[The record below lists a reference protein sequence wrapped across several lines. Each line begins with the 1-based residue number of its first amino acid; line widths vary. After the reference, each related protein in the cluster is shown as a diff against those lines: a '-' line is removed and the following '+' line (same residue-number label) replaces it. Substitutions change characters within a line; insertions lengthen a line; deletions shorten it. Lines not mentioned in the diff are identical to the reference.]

1 MVNLVA
7 DVASFQP
14 EDLGFFKALASQGV
28 KAVIVKLTEGSA
40 DGTAYINPK
49 AQNQIINARKAGLL
63 VNAYHFARYTSIQ
76 DAKNEADFFVTVAK
90 RMGIGTDSVMAV
102 DLEASEITPNL
113 NAKTNAFLQYVKDCG
128 YPNVD
133 YYSMAS
139 WFWNGILN
147 PDIILAKNKWV
158 ANYGV
163 SKPGVNNVGTWQ
175 FSSSWTVN
183 GSKVDMSYDF
193 SGFYTERHITANS
206 ESVVN
211 TPKPKPK
218 AVTYDSWTDNLGDIW
233 YKEDGKFTITVDE
246 GIVLRW
252 GATTKSAKIGVLPKG
267 SVVKYDAFC
276 HSGGYVWIRQPR
288 GNGQFG
294 YLPTGESSGGKRVN
308 SWGKFE

>member
-102 DLEASEITPNL
+102 DLEASEITSNL

-139 WFWNGILN
+139 WFWNGTLN
-147 PDIILAKNKWV
+147 PDVILAKNKWV

-163 SKPGVNNVGTWQ
+163 SQPGVNNVGTWQ

-211 TPKPKPK
+211 TPKPKPQ
-218 AVTYDSWTDNLGDIW
+218 AVTYDSWTDNLGDVW
-233 YKEDGKFTITVDE
+233 YKEDGTFTLSESIN
-246 GIVLRW
+246 LRW
-252 GATTKSAKIGVLPKG
+252 GAKTDSDLIATLNPGD
-267 SVVKYDAFC
+267 VVKYDAFSK
-276 HSGGYVWIRQPR
+276 HDGYVWLRQVR
-288 GNGQFG
+288 DNGQFG
-294 YLPTGESSGGKRVN
+294 YLASGECDNSGKRA
-308 SWGKFE
+308 SAWGKFK

>member
-1 MVNLVA
+1 MVKLVA

-63 VNAYHFARYTSIQ
+63 VNVYHFARYTSIQ

-139 WFWNGILN
+139 WFWNGTLN
-147 PDIILAKNKWV
+147 PDAILAKNKWV

-163 SKPGVNNVGTWQ
+163 SQPGVNNVGTWQ
-175 FSSSWTVN
+175 SRIVAMSFCEPRSCRLGLSS
-183 GSKVDMSYDF
+183 
-193 SGFYTERHITANS
+193 
-206 ESVVN
+206 
-211 TPKPKPK
+211 
-218 AVTYDSWTDNLGDIW
+218 
-233 YKEDGKFTITVDE
+233 
-246 GIVLRW
+246 
-252 GATTKSAKIGVLPKG
+252 
-267 SVVKYDAFC
+267 
-276 HSGGYVWIRQPR
+276 
-288 GNGQFG
+288 
-294 YLPTGESSGGKRVN
+294 
-308 SWGKFE
+308 

>member
-90 RMGIGTDSVMAV
+90 RMGIGTDSVMTV

-139 WFWNGILN
+139 WFWNGTLN
-147 PDIILAKNKWV
+147 PDVILAKNKWV

-163 SKPGVNNVGTWQ
+163 SQPGVNNVGTWQ

-183 GSKVDMSYDF
+183 GFKVDMSYDF

-211 TPKPKPK
+211 TPKPKPQ
-218 AVTYDSWTDNLGDIW
+218 AVTYDSWTDNLGDVW
-233 YKEDGKFTITVDE
+233 YKEDGTFTLSESIN
-246 GIVLRW
+246 LRW
-252 GATTKSAKIGVLPKG
+252 GAKTDSDLIATLNPGDVI
-267 SVVKYDAFC
+267 KYDAFSK
-276 HSGGYVWIRQPR
+276 HDGYVWLRQVR
-288 GNGQFG
+288 DNGQFG
-294 YLPTGESSGGKRVN
+294 YLVSGECDSNSKRT
-308 SWGKFE
+308 STWGKFE

>member
-63 VNAYHFARYTSIQ
+63 VNAYHFARYTSVQ

-139 WFWNGILN
+139 WFWNGTLN
-147 PDIILAKNKWV
+147 PDVILAKNKWV

-163 SKPGVNNVGTWQ
+163 SQPGVNNVGTWQ
-175 FSSSWTVN
+175 FSSGWTVN
-183 GSKVDMSYDF
+183 GVKVDMSYDF

-211 TPKPKPK
+211 TPKPKPQS
-218 AVTYDSWTDNLGDIW
+218 VTYDTWTDNLGDVW
-233 YKEDGKFTITVDE
+233 YKEEGTFTLSESIN
-246 GIVLRW
+246 LRW
-252 GATTKSAKIGVLPKG
+252 GAKTDSTLIATLNPGD
-267 SVVKYDAFC
+267 VVKYDAFSK
-276 HSGGYVWIRQPR
+276 HDGYVWLRQVR
-288 GNGQFG
+288 DNGQFG
-294 YLPTGESSGGKRVN
+294 YLVSGECDSNDKRT
-308 SWGKFE
+308 STWGKFE

>member
-139 WFWNGILN
+139 WFWNGTLN
-147 PDIILAKNKWV
+147 LDAILAKNKWV

-163 SKPGVNNVGTWQ
+163 SQPGVNNVGTWQ

-193 SGFYTERHITANS
+193 SGFYTERHITADS

-211 TPKPKPK
+211 TPKSKPQPV
-218 AVTYDSWTDNLGDIW
+218 AYDTWTDNLGDVW
-233 YKEDGKFTITVDE
+233 YKEE
-246 GIVLRW
+246 GTFILSESINLRW
-252 GATTKSAKIGVLPKG
+252 GAKPDSTLIATLDPGD
-267 SVVKYDAFC
+267 VVKYDAFSK
-276 HSGGYVWIRQPR
+276 HDGYVWLRQVR
-288 GNGQFG
+288 DNGQFG
-294 YLPTGESSGGKRVN
+294 YLVSGECDSNGKRT
-308 SWGKFE
+308 STWGKFE

>member
-139 WFWNGILN
+139 WFWNGTLN
-147 PDIILAKNKWV
+147 PDVILAKNKWV

-163 SKPGVNNVGTWQ
+163 SQPGVNNVGTWQ

-206 ESVVN
+206 ESVIN
-211 TPKPKPK
+211 TPKPKPQ
-218 AVTYDSWTDNLGDIW
+218 AVTYNSWTDNLGDVW
-233 YKEDGKFTITVDE
+233 YKEDGTFTLSESIN
-246 GIVLRW
+246 LRW
-252 GATTKSAKIGVLPKG
+252 GAKTDSALIATLNPGDVI
-267 SVVKYDAFC
+267 KYDAFSK
-276 HSGGYVWIRQPR
+276 HDGYVWLRQVR
-288 GNGQFG
+288 DNGQFG
-294 YLPTGESSGGKRVN
+294 YLVSGECDSNGKRT
-308 SWGKFE
+308 STWGKFE

>member
-139 WFWNGILN
+139 WFCNGTLN
-147 PDIILAKNKWV
+147 PDVILAKNKWV

-163 SKPGVNNVGTWQ
+163 SQPGVNNVGTWQ

-211 TPKPKPK
+211 TPKPKPQ
-218 AVTYDSWTDNLGDIW
+218 AVTYDSWTDNLGDVW
-233 YKEDGKFTITVDE
+233 YKEDGTFTLSESIN
-246 GIVLRW
+246 LRW
-252 GATTKSAKIGVLPKG
+252 GAKTNSDLIATLNPGD
-267 SVVKYDAFC
+267 VVKYDAFSK
-276 HSGGYVWIRQPR
+276 HDGYVWLRQVR
-288 GNGQFG
+288 DNGQFG
-294 YLPTGESSGGKRVN
+294 YLASGECDNSGKRTS

>member
-139 WFWNGILN
+139 WFWNGTLN
-147 PDIILAKNKWV
+147 PDAILAKNKWV

-163 SKPGVNNVGTWQ
+163 SQPGVNNVGTWQ

-193 SGFYTERHITANS
+193 SGFYTERHITADS

-211 TPKPKPK
+211 TPKSKPQPV
-218 AVTYDSWTDNLGDIW
+218 AYDTWTDNLGDVW
-233 YKEDGKFTITVDE
+233 YKEE
-246 GIVLRW
+246 GTFILSESINLRW
-252 GATTKSAKIGVLPKG
+252 GAKPDSTLIATLDPGD
-267 SVVKYDAFC
+267 VVKYDAFSK
-276 HSGGYVWIRQPR
+276 HDGYVWLRQVR
-288 GNGQFG
+288 DNGQFG
-294 YLPTGESSGGKRVN
+294 YLVSGECDSNGKRT
-308 SWGKFE
+308 STWGKFE

>member
-14 EDLGFFKALASQGV
+14 EDLGFFKTLASQGV

-113 NAKTNAFLQYVKDCG
+113 NTKTNAFLQYVKDCG

-139 WFWNGILN
+139 WFWNGTLN
-147 PDIILAKNKWV
+147 PDVILAKNKWV

-163 SKPGVNNVGTWQ
+163 SQPGVNNVGTWQ

-183 GSKVDMSYDF
+183 GAKVDMSYDF
-193 SGFYTERHITANS
+193 SGFYTERHVTANS

-211 TPKPKPK
+211 TPKPKPQ
-218 AVTYDSWTDNLGDIW
+218 AVTYDSWADNLGDVW
-233 YKEDGKFTITVDE
+233 YKEDGTFTLSESIN
-246 GIVLRW
+246 LRW
-252 GATTKSAKIGVLPKG
+252 GAKTDSDLIATLNPGD
-267 SVVKYDAFC
+267 VVKYDAFSK
-276 HSGGYVWIRQPR
+276 HDGYVWLRQVR
-288 GNGQFG
+288 DNGQFG
-294 YLPTGESSGGKRVN
+294 YLVSGECDSNGKRT
-308 SWGKFE
+308 STWGKFE

>member
-14 EDLGFFKALASQGV
+14 EDLGFFKTLASQGV

-113 NAKTNAFLQYVKDCG
+113 NTKTNAFLQYVKDCG

-139 WFWNGILN
+139 WFWNGTLN
-147 PDIILAKNKWV
+147 PDVILAKNKWV

-163 SKPGVNNVGTWQ
+163 SQPGVNNVGTWQ

-183 GSKVDMSYDF
+183 GAKVDMSYDF
-193 SGFYTERHITANS
+193 SGFYTERHVTANS

-211 TPKPKPK
+211 TPKPKPQ
-218 AVTYDSWTDNLGDIW
+218 AVTYDSWADNLGDVW
-233 YKEDGKFTITVDE
+233 YKEDGTFTLSESIN
-246 GIVLRW
+246 LRW
-252 GATTKSAKIGVLPKG
+252 GAKTDSDLIATLNPGD
-267 SVVKYDAFC
+267 VVKYDAFSK
-276 HSGGYVWIRQPR
+276 HDGYVWLRQVR
-288 GNGQFG
+288 DNGQFG
-294 YLPTGESSGGKRVN
+294 YLASGECDNSGKRIS

>member
-139 WFWNGILN
+139 WFWNGTLN
-147 PDIILAKNKWV
+147 PDVILAKNKWV

-163 SKPGVNNVGTWQ
+163 SQPGVNNVGTWQ

-211 TPKPKPK
+211 TPKPKPQ
-218 AVTYDSWTDNLGDIW
+218 AVTCDSWTDNLGDVW
-233 YKEDGKFTITVDE
+233 YKEDGTFTLSESIN
-246 GIVLRW
+246 LRW
-252 GATTKSAKIGVLPKG
+252 GAKTDSDLIATLNPGD
-267 SVVKYDAFC
+267 VVKYDAFSK
-276 HSGGYVWIRQPR
+276 HDGYVWLRQVR
-288 GNGQFG
+288 DNGQFG
-294 YLPTGESSGGKRVN
+294 YLASGECDNSGKRTS

>member
-76 DAKNEADFFVTVAK
+76 DAKNEADFFVTTAK

-139 WFWNGILN
+139 WFWNGTLN

-163 SKPGVNNVGTWQ
+163 SQPGVNNVGTWQ

-183 GSKVDMSYDF
+183 GVKVDMSYDF
-193 SGFYTERHITANS
+193 SGFYTERHVTANS

-211 TPKPKPK
+211 TPKPKPQ
-218 AVTYDSWTDNLGDIW
+218 AVTYDSWTDNLGDVW
-233 YKEDGKFTITVDE
+233 YKEDGTFTLSESIN
-246 GIVLRW
+246 LRW
-252 GATTKSAKIGVLPKG
+252 GAKTDSDLIATLNPGD
-267 SVVKYDAFC
+267 VVKYDAFSK
-276 HSGGYVWIRQPR
+276 HDGYVWLRQVR
-288 GNGQFG
+288 DNGQFG
-294 YLPTGESSGGKRVN
+294 YLASGECDNSGKRTS

>member
-76 DAKNEADFFVTVAK
+76 DAKNEADFFVTTAK

-139 WFWNGILN
+139 WFWNGTLN

-163 SKPGVNNVGTWQ
+163 SQPGVNNVGTWQ

-183 GSKVDMSYDF
+183 GVKVDMSYDF
-193 SGFYTERHITANS
+193 SGFYTERHVTTNS

-211 TPKPKPK
+211 TPKPKPQ
-218 AVTYDSWTDNLGDIW
+218 AVTYDSWTDNLGDVW
-233 YKEDGKFTITVDE
+233 YKEDGKFTITVTE

-288 GNGQFG
+288 GNGQYG
-294 YLPTGESSGGKRVN
+294 YLPTGESSGGKRTS

>member
-139 WFWNGILN
+139 WFWNGTLN
-147 PDIILAKNKWV
+147 PDVILAKNKWV

-163 SKPGVNNVGTWQ
+163 SQPGVNNVGTWQ

-211 TPKPKPK
+211 TPKPKSQ
-218 AVTYDSWTDNLGDIW
+218 AVTYDSWTDNLGDVW
-233 YKEDGKFTITVDE
+233 YKEDGTFTLSESIN
-246 GIVLRW
+246 LRW
-252 GATTKSAKIGVLPKG
+252 GAKTDSDLIATLNPGD
-267 SVVKYDAFC
+267 VVKYDAFSK
-276 HSGGYVWIRQPR
+276 HDGYVWLRQVR
-288 GNGQFG
+288 DNGQFG
-294 YLPTGESSGGKRVN
+294 YLVSGECDSNGKRT
-308 SWGKFE
+308 SAWGKFK

>member
-49 AQNQIINARKAGLL
+49 AQNQIINARKVGLL

-139 WFWNGILN
+139 WFWNGTLN
-147 PDIILAKNKWV
+147 PDVILAKNKWV

-163 SKPGVNNVGTWQ
+163 SQPGVNNVGTWQ

-211 TPKPKPK
+211 TPKPKPQ
-218 AVTYDSWTDNLGDIW
+218 AVTYDSWTDNLGDVW
-233 YKEDGKFTITVDE
+233 YKEDGTFTLSESIN
-246 GIVLRW
+246 LRW
-252 GATTKSAKIGVLPKG
+252 GAKTDSDLIATLNPGD
-267 SVVKYDAFC
+267 VVKYDAFSK
-276 HSGGYVWIRQPR
+276 HDGYVWLRQVR
-288 GNGQFG
+288 DNGQFG
-294 YLPTGESSGGKRVN
+294 YLVSGECDSNGKRT
-308 SWGKFE
+308 SIWGKFE

>member
-40 DGTAYINPK
+40 DGTAYINSK

-139 WFWNGILN
+139 WFWNGTLN
-147 PDIILAKNKWV
+147 PDVILAKNKWV

-163 SKPGVNNVGTWQ
+163 SQPGVNNVGTWQ

-193 SGFYTERHITANS
+193 SGFYTERHITVNS

-211 TPKPKPK
+211 TPKPKPQ
-218 AVTYDSWTDNLGDIW
+218 AVTYDSWTDNLGDVW
-233 YKEDGKFTITVDE
+233 YKEDGTFTLSESIN
-246 GIVLRW
+246 LRW
-252 GATTKSAKIGVLPKG
+252 GAKTDSDLIATLNPGD
-267 SVVKYDAFC
+267 VVKYDAFSK
-276 HSGGYVWIRQPR
+276 HDGYVWLRQVR
-288 GNGQFG
+288 DNGQFG
-294 YLPTGESSGGKRVN
+294 YLASGECDNSGKRTS

>member
-90 RMGIGTDSVMAV
+90 RMGVGTDSIMAV

-139 WFWNGILN
+139 WFWNGTLN
-147 PDIILAKNKWV
+147 PDAILAKNKWV

-163 SKPGVNNVGTWQ
+163 SQPGVNNVGTWQ

-193 SGFYTERHITANS
+193 SGFYTERHITADS

-211 TPKPKPK
+211 TPKSKPQPV
-218 AVTYDSWTDNLGDIW
+218 AYDTWTDNLGDVW
-233 YKEDGKFTITVDE
+233 YKEE
-246 GIVLRW
+246 GTFILSESINLRW
-252 GATTKSAKIGVLPKG
+252 GAKPDSTLIATLDPGD
-267 SVVKYDAFC
+267 VVKYDAFSK
-276 HSGGYVWIRQPR
+276 HDGYVWLRQVR
-288 GNGQFG
+288 DNGQFG
-294 YLPTGESSGGKRVN
+294 YLVSGECDSNGKRT
-308 SWGKFE
+308 STWGKFE

>member
-102 DLEASEITPNL
+102 DLETSEITPNL

-139 WFWNGILN
+139 WFWNGTLN
-147 PDIILAKNKWV
+147 PDAILAKNKWV

-163 SKPGVNNVGTWQ
+163 SQPGVNNVGTWQ
-175 FSSSWTVN
+175 FSSNWTVN
-183 GSKVDMSYDF
+183 GAKVDMSYDF

-211 TPKPKPK
+211 TPKPKPQS
-218 AVTYDSWTDNLGDIW
+218 VTYDTWTDNLGDIW
-233 YKEDGKFTITVDE
+233 YKEKGTFTLSESIN
-246 GIVLRW
+246 LRW
-252 GATTKSAKIGVLPKG
+252 GAKTDSTLIATLNPGD
-267 SVVKYDAFC
+267 VVKYDAFSK
-276 HSGGYVWIRQPR
+276 HDGYVWLRQVR
-288 GNGQFG
+288 DNGQFG
-294 YLPTGESSGGKRVN
+294 YLVSGECDSTGKRT
-308 SWGKFE
+308 STWGKFE

>member
-90 RMGIGTDSVMAV
+90 RMGVGTDSVMAV

-139 WFWNGILN
+139 WFWNGTLN
-147 PDIILAKNKWV
+147 PDAILAKNKWV

-163 SKPGVNNVGTWQ
+163 SQPGVNNVGTWQ

-183 GSKVDMSYDF
+183 GAKVDMSYDF

-211 TPKPKPK
+211 TPKPKPQS
-218 AVTYDSWTDNLGDIW
+218 VTYNTWTDNLGDVW
-233 YKEDGKFTITVDE
+233 YKEKGTFTLSESIN
-246 GIVLRW
+246 LRW
-252 GATTKSAKIGVLPKG
+252 GAKTDSTLITTLNPGD
-267 SVVKYDAFC
+267 VVKYDAFSK
-276 HSGGYVWIRQPR
+276 HDGYVWLRQVR
-288 GNGQFG
+288 DNGQFG
-294 YLPTGESSGGKRVN
+294 YLVSGECDTTGKRT
-308 SWGKFE
+308 STWGKFE

>member
-76 DAKNEADFFVTVAK
+76 DAKNEADFFVKTAK

-139 WFWNGILN
+139 WFWNGTLN

-163 SKPGVNNVGTWQ
+163 SQPGVNNVGTWQ

-183 GSKVDMSYDF
+183 GAKVDMSYDF

-211 TPKPKPK
+211 TPKPKPQ
-218 AVTYDSWTDNLGDIW
+218 AVTYDSWTDNLGDVW
-233 YKEDGKFTITVDE
+233 YKEDGTFTLSESIN
-246 GIVLRW
+246 LRW
-252 GATTKSAKIGVLPKG
+252 GAKTDSDLIATLNPGD
-267 SVVKYDAFC
+267 VVKYDAFSK
-276 HSGGYVWIRQPR
+276 HDGYVWLRQVR
-288 GNGQFG
+288 DNGQFG
-294 YLPTGESSGGKRVN
+294 YLASGECDNSGKRTS

>member
-63 VNAYHFARYTSIQ
+63 VNAYHFARYTSVQ

-139 WFWNGILN
+139 WFWNGTLN

-175 FSSSWTVN
+175 FSSSWTIN

-193 SGFYTERHITANS
+193 SGFYTERHVTANS

-211 TPKPKPK
+211 TPKPKPQP
-218 AVTYDSWTDNLGDIW
+218 VTYDNWTDNLGDVW
-233 YKEDGKFTITVDE
+233 YKEEGTFTLSESIN
-246 GIVLRW
+246 LRW
-252 GATTKSAKIGVLPKG
+252 GAKTDSDLIATLNPGD
-267 SVVKYDAFC
+267 VVKYDAFSK
-276 HSGGYVWIRQPR
+276 HDGYVWLRQVR
-288 GNGQFG
+288 DNGQFG
-294 YLPTGESSGGKRVN
+294 YLVSGECDSNGKRT
-308 SWGKFE
+308 STWGKFE

>member
-128 YPNVD
+128 YSNVD

-139 WFWNGILN
+139 WFWNGTLN
-147 PDIILAKNKWV
+147 PDAILAKNKWV

-163 SKPGVNNVGTWQ
+163 SQPGVNNVGTWQ

-183 GSKVDMSYDF
+183 GAKVDMSYDF
-193 SGFYTERHITANS
+193 SGFYTERHVTTNS

-211 TPKPKPK
+211 TPKPKLQP
-218 AVTYDSWTDNLGDIW
+218 VTYDTWTDNLGDVW
-233 YKEDGKFTITVDE
+233 YKEEGTFTLSESIN
-246 GIVLRW
+246 LRW
-252 GATTKSAKIGVLPKG
+252 GAKPDSTLIATLNPGD
-267 SVVKYDAFC
+267 VVKYDAFSK
-276 HSGGYVWIRQPR
+276 HDGYVWLRQVR
-288 GNGQFG
+288 DNGQFG
-294 YLPTGESSGGKRVN
+294 YLVSGECDSNGKRT
-308 SWGKFE
+308 STWGKFE

>member
-90 RMGIGTDSVMAV
+90 RMGVGTDSVMAV

-139 WFWNGILN
+139 WFWNGTLN
-147 PDIILAKNKWV
+147 PDAILAKNKWV

-163 SKPGVNNVGTWQ
+163 SQPGVNNVGTWQ

-193 SGFYTERHITANS
+193 SGFYTERHITADS

-211 TPKPKPK
+211 TPKSKPQPV
-218 AVTYDSWTDNLGDIW
+218 AYDTWTDNLGDVW
-233 YKEDGKFTITVDE
+233 YKEE
-246 GIVLRW
+246 GTFILSESINLRW
-252 GATTKSAKIGVLPKG
+252 GAKPDSTLIATLDPGD
-267 SVVKYDAFC
+267 VVKYDAFSK
-276 HSGGYVWIRQPR
+276 HDGYVWLRQVR
-288 GNGQFG
+288 DNGQFG
-294 YLPTGESSGGKRVN
+294 YLVSGECDSNGKRT
-308 SWGKFE
+308 STWGKFE

>member
-102 DLEASEITPNL
+102 DLEASEITSNL

-128 YPNVD
+128 YSNVD

-139 WFWNGILN
+139 WFWNGTLN
-147 PDIILAKNKWV
+147 PDVILAKNKWV

-163 SKPGVNNVGTWQ
+163 SQPGVNNVGTWQ
-175 FSSSWTVN
+175 FNSSWTVN

-211 TPKPKPK
+211 TPKPKPQ
-218 AVTYDSWTDNLGDIW
+218 AVTYDSWTDNLGDVW
-233 YKEDGKFTITVDE
+233 YKEDGTFTLSESIN
-246 GIVLRW
+246 LRW
-252 GATTKSAKIGVLPKG
+252 GAKTDSDLIATLNPGD
-267 SVVKYDAFC
+267 VVKYDAFSK
-276 HSGGYVWIRQPR
+276 HDGYVWLRQVR
-288 GNGQFG
+288 DNGQFG
-294 YLPTGESSGGKRVN
+294 YLASGECDNSGKRTS

>member
-113 NAKTNAFLQYVKDCG
+113 NAKTNVFLQYVKDCG

-139 WFWNGILN
+139 WFWNGTLN
-147 PDIILAKNKWV
+147 PDVILAKNKWV

-163 SKPGVNNVGTWQ
+163 SQPGVNNVGTWQ

-183 GSKVDMSYDF
+183 GVKVDMSYDF
-193 SGFYTERHITANS
+193 SGFYTERHVTANS

-211 TPKPKPK
+211 TPKPKPQ
-218 AVTYDSWTDNLGDIW
+218 AVTYDSWTDNLGDVW
-233 YKEDGKFTITVDE
+233 YKEDGTFTLSESIN
-246 GIVLRW
+246 LRW
-252 GATTKSAKIGVLPKG
+252 GAKTDSDLIATLNPGD
-267 SVVKYDAFC
+267 VVKYDAFSK
-276 HSGGYVWIRQPR
+276 HDGYVWLRQVR
-288 GNGQFG
+288 DNGQFG
-294 YLPTGESSGGKRVN
+294 YLASGECDNSGKRTS

>member
-76 DAKNEADFFVTVAK
+76 DAKNEADFFVTTAK

-139 WFWNGILN
+139 WFWNGTLN

-183 GSKVDMSYDF
+183 GAKVDMSYDF
-193 SGFYTERHITANS
+193 SGFYTERHVTANS

-211 TPKPKPK
+211 TPKPKPQ
-218 AVTYDSWTDNLGDIW
+218 AVTYDSWTDNLGDVW
-233 YKEDGKFTITVDE
+233 YKEDGTFTLSESIN
-246 GIVLRW
+246 LRW
-252 GATTKSAKIGVLPKG
+252 GAKTDSDLIATLNPGD
-267 SVVKYDAFC
+267 VVKYDAFSK
-276 HSGGYVWIRQPR
+276 HDGYVWLRQVR
-288 GNGQFG
+288 DNGQFG
-294 YLPTGESSGGKRVN
+294 YLVSGECDSNGKRI
-308 SWGKFE
+308 SAWGKFK

>member
-49 AQNQIINARKAGLL
+49 AQNQIINARKVGLL

-139 WFWNGILN
+139 WFWNGTLN
-147 PDIILAKNKWV
+147 PDVILAKNKWV

-163 SKPGVNNVGTWQ
+163 SQPGVNNVGTWQ
-175 FSSSWTVN
+175 FNSSWTVN

-193 SGFYTERHITANS
+193 SGFYTESHITANS

-211 TPKPKPK
+211 TPKPKPQ
-218 AVTYDSWTDNLGDIW
+218 AVTYDSWTDNLGDVW
-233 YKEDGKFTITVDE
+233 YKEDGTFTLSESIN
-246 GIVLRW
+246 LRW
-252 GATTKSAKIGVLPKG
+252 GAKTDSDLIATLNPGD
-267 SVVKYDAFC
+267 VVKYDAFSK
-276 HSGGYVWIRQPR
+276 HDGYVWLRQVR
-288 GNGQFG
+288 DNGQFG
-294 YLPTGESSGGKRVN
+294 YLASGECDNSGKRVN
-308 SWGKFE
+308 SWGNFE

>member
-63 VNAYHFARYTSIQ
+63 VNAYHFARYISIQ

-139 WFWNGILN
+139 WFWNGTLN
-147 PDIILAKNKWV
+147 PDVILAKNKWV

-163 SKPGVNNVGTWQ
+163 SQPGVNNVGTWQ

-211 TPKPKPK
+211 TPKPKPQ
-218 AVTYDSWTDNLGDIW
+218 AVTYDSWTDNLGDVW
-233 YKEDGKFTITVDE
+233 YKEDGTFTLSESIN
-246 GIVLRW
+246 LRW
-252 GATTKSAKIGVLPKG
+252 GAKTDSDLIVTLNPGD
-267 SVVKYDAFC
+267 VVKYDAFSK
-276 HSGGYVWIRQPR
+276 HDGYVWLRQVR
-288 GNGQFG
+288 DNGQFG
-294 YLPTGESSGGKRVN
+294 YLASGECDNSGKRTS

>member
-139 WFWNGILN
+139 WFWNGTLN
-147 PDIILAKNKWV
+147 PDVILAKNKWV

-163 SKPGVNNVGTWQ
+163 SQPGVNNVGTWQ

-193 SGFYTERHITANS
+193 SGFYTERHITVNS

-211 TPKPKPK
+211 TPKPKPQ
-218 AVTYDSWTDNLGDIW
+218 AVTYDSWTDNLGDVW
-233 YKEDGKFTITVDE
+233 YKEDGTFTLSESIN
-246 GIVLRW
+246 LRW
-252 GATTKSAKIGVLPKG
+252 GAKTDSDLIATLNPGD
-267 SVVKYDAFC
+267 VVKYDAFSK
-276 HSGGYVWIRQPR
+276 HDGYVWLRQVR
-288 GNGQFG
+288 DNGQFG
-294 YLPTGESSGGKRVN
+294 YLASGECDNSGKRTS

>member
-14 EDLGFFKALASQGV
+14 EDLGFFKTLASQGV

-76 DAKNEADFFVTVAK
+76 DAKNEADFFVTIAK
-90 RMGIGTDSVMAV
+90 RMGIGADSVMAV

-139 WFWNGILN
+139 WFWNGTLN
-147 PDIILAKNKWV
+147 PDAILAKNKWV

-163 SKPGVNNVGTWQ
+163 SQPGVNNVGTWQ

-183 GSKVDMSYDF
+183 GVKVDMSYDF
-193 SGFYTERHITANS
+193 SGFYTNRHVTANS

-211 TPKPKPK
+211 TPKPKPQP
-218 AVTYDSWTDNLGDIW
+218 VTYDTWTDSLGDVW
-233 YKEDGKFTITVDE
+233 YKEEGTFTLSESIN
-246 GIVLRW
+246 LRW
-252 GATTKSAKIGVLPKG
+252 GAKTDSTLIATLSPGD
-267 SVVKYDAFC
+267 VVKYDAFSK
-276 HSGGYVWIRQPR
+276 HDGYVWLRQVR
-288 GNGQFG
+288 DNGQFG
-294 YLPTGESSGGKRVN
+294 YLVSGECDGTGKRT
-308 SWGKFE
+308 STWGKFE

>member
-102 DLEASEITPNL
+102 DLEASEITSNL

-139 WFWNGILN
+139 WFWNGTLN
-147 PDIILAKNKWV
+147 PDVILAKNKWV

-163 SKPGVNNVGTWQ
+163 SQPGVNNVGTWQ

-211 TPKPKPK
+211 TPKPKPQ
-218 AVTYDSWTDNLGDIW
+218 AVTYDSWTDNLGDVW
-233 YKEDGKFTITVDE
+233 YKEDGTFTLSESIN
-246 GIVLRW
+246 LRW
-252 GATTKSAKIGVLPKG
+252 GAKTDSNLIATLNPGD
-267 SVVKYDAFC
+267 VVKYDAFSK
-276 HSGGYVWIRQPR
+276 HDGYVWLRQVR
-288 GNGQFG
+288 DNGQFG
-294 YLPTGESSGGKRVN
+294 YLASGECDNSGKRTS

>member
-113 NAKTNAFLQYVKDCG
+113 NAKTNAFLQYVKDCD

-139 WFWNGILN
+139 WFWNGTLN
-147 PDIILAKNKWV
+147 PDVILAKNKWV

-163 SKPGVNNVGTWQ
+163 SQPGVNNVGTWQ

-183 GSKVDMSYDF
+183 GAKVDMSYDF
-193 SGFYTERHITANS
+193 SGFYTERHVTANS

-211 TPKPKPK
+211 TPKPKPQP
-218 AVTYDSWTDNLGDIW
+218 VTYDTWTDNLGDIW
-233 YKEDGKFTITVDE
+233 YKEKGTFTLSESIN
-246 GIVLRW
+246 LRW
-252 GATTKSAKIGVLPKG
+252 GAKTDSTLIATLNPSDVI
-267 SVVKYDAFC
+267 KYDAFSK
-276 HSGGYVWIRQPR
+276 HDGYVWLRQVR
-288 GNGQFG
+288 DNGQFG
-294 YLPTGESSGGKRVN
+294 YLVSGECDSNGKRT
-308 SWGKFE
+308 STWGKFE

>member
-139 WFWNGILN
+139 WFWNGTLN
-147 PDIILAKNKWV
+147 PDVILAKNKWV

-163 SKPGVNNVGTWQ
+163 SQPGVNNVGTWQ

-211 TPKPKPK
+211 TPKPKPQ
-218 AVTYDSWTDNLGDIW
+218 AVTYDSWTDNLGDVW
-233 YKEDGKFTITVDE
+233 YKEDGTFTLSESIN
-246 GIVLRW
+246 LRW
-252 GATTKSAKIGVLPKG
+252 GAKTDSDLIATLNPGD
-267 SVVKYDAFC
+267 VVKYDAFSK
-276 HSGGYVWIRQPR
+276 HDGYVWLRQVR
-288 GNGQFG
+288 DNGQFG
-294 YLPTGESSGGKRVN
+294 YLSSGECDNSGKRTS

>member
-76 DAKNEADFFVTVAK
+76 DAKNEANFFVTVAK

-139 WFWNGILN
+139 WFWNGTLN
-147 PDIILAKNKWV
+147 PDVILAKNKWV

-163 SKPGVNNVGTWQ
+163 SQPGVNNVGTWQ

-211 TPKPKPK
+211 TPKPKPQ
-218 AVTYDSWTDNLGDIW
+218 AVTYDSWTDNLGDVW
-233 YKEDGKFTITVDE
+233 YKEDGTFTLSESIN
-246 GIVLRW
+246 LRW
-252 GATTKSAKIGVLPKG
+252 GAKTDSDLIATLNPGD
-267 SVVKYDAFC
+267 VVKYDAFSK
-276 HSGGYVWIRQPR
+276 HDGYVWLRQVR
-288 GNGQFG
+288 DNGQFG
-294 YLPTGESSGGKRVN
+294 YLASGECDNSGKRTS